1 MLLAFVLSIAGVGVR
16 QPKKDLFVSEH
27 ELEGGGNV
35 PGSHKWRWAVTGG
48 GGRDGRRWQ
57 GWAVVAGMRQR
68 VGGNGWWWWE
78 GKKLRG
84 II

>member
-1 MLLAFVLSIAGVGVR
+1 MAVGGDGRRWQGWAAVAGM
-16 QPKKDLFVSEH
+16 
-27 ELEGGGNV
+27 
-35 PGSHKWRWAVTGG
+35 GG